1 MGSIWENYESRLM
14 SQGSSLRERKIN
26 RLKKRIDEKITSS
39 LSYFTVDISGEER
52 EVTILRSSEGM
63 DYKTMLSMPNETF
76 DRGSLVYWEDNYW
89 LIISHDVQDE
99 IYTRATIQQCN
110 YILTWINEEGQVVTR
125 HCIVTNNDRNS
136 VGEKEATNMTIGDNR
151 LNVILAKDEET
162 EKIYRGKRF
171 LIDDPDA
178 KGDILAYQVTKPDRL
193 PKLYNGK
200 GVYCFGLREC
210 NRSTADNIDLM
221 IADYDLYTQKQESP
235 IVSDGE
241 YTLNLVSED
250 TSIIIGE
257 TLDIAIEMYGNNQNL
272 SDTYYEYSFLEGED
286 YISVVNANKNSILLK
301 AHNNP
306 ANIGKT
312 VELKVVAPSFN
323 VESKIKLTIG
333 GWT

>member
-1 MGSIWENYESRLM
+1 
-14 SQGSSLRERKIN
+14 
-26 RLKKRIDEKITSS
+26 
-39 LSYFTVDISGEER
+39 
-52 EVTILRSSEGM
+52 
-63 DYKTMLSMPNETF
+63 
-76 DRGSLVYWEDNYW
+76 
-89 LIISHDVQDE
+89 
-99 IYTRATIQQCN
+99 
-110 YILTWINEEGQVVTR
+110 
-125 HCIVTNNDRNS
+125 
-136 VGEKEATNMTIGDNR
+136 
-151 LNVILAKDEET
+151 
-162 EKIYRGKRF
+162 
-171 LIDDPDA
+171 
-178 KGDILAYQVTKPDRL
+178 
-193 PKLYNGK
+193 
-200 GVYCFGLREC
+200 
-210 NRSTADNIDLM
+210 M